1 MEMRSKIV
9 PVVNICSQFWHIVFV
24 IGLTMV
30 NTPIVANIGIYMFM
44 AVVLFQIVTL
54 PTELNASYRAMRTL
68 EGQYILEADEVPK
81 AKKVL
86 TAAAMTYVTALV
98 TSLLHLLTLVMRVR
112 GNDD

>member
-1 MEMRSKIV
+1 
-9 PVVNICSQFWHIVFV
+9 
-24 IGLTMV
+24 MV

-98 TSLLHLLTLVMRVR
+98 TSLIHLLTLVMRVR
-112 GNDD
+112 GRND